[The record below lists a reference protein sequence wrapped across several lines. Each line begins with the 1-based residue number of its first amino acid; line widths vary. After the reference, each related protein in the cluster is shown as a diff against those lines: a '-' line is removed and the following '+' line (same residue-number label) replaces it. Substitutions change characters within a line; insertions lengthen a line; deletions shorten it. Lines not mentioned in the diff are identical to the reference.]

1 MSTDNMAEVLREVS
15 EHQRRVEEM
24 EQHLQAALQVIARI
38 EQRAQETGKGVA
50 DVKEQVA
57 QLDIAALRD
66 MAETM
71 NAVKGLVYVLG
82 WLERPAKWLATM
94 VGLAAALYGLWSLK

>member
-15 EHQRRVEEM
+15 ENERRVEEM
-24 EQHLQAALQVIARI
+24 EQHLHAALQRMARI
-38 EQRAQETGKGVA
+38 EQRSQETRKGVA
-50 DVKEQVA
+50 DVRDQVA

-71 NAVKGLVYVLG
+71 KAVQGLANVLG

-94 VGLAAALYGLWSLK
+94 AGLAAALYGLWSLK